1 MIMICAI
8 CAVVDGIDRDVDSPF
23 ECKEGKTPPRSTLR
37 SPCAPKLQLKSP
49 SLIPLPHLKN
59 GALMKKTMKTEMNV
73 FLSLTAAYGTNGKK
87 GSFVCISIDYSLW
100 CIVSSTLSYE
110 IIVAF

>member
-1 MIMICAI
+1 MIMIICAI
-8 CAVVDGIDRDVDSPF
+8 CAVVDGIPQLSNFLHER
-23 ECKEGKTPPRSTLR
+23 TRTRSTLR

-49 SLIPLPHLKN
+49 TLIPLPHFKK

-73 FLSLTAAYGTNGKK
+73 FLSLTNGKK
-87 GSFVCISIDYSLW
+87 GSFVCISIDYQYSLW